1 MMEKVL
7 PVGLR
12 ARMGNALPWVILVYG
27 LGIALRV
34 FYTLRVQRPE
44 DFVLSDM
51 YFYVTLANRLA
62 FSSDPLMPWDITHPL
77 GYPALLAFVL
87 SKTGSLARAV
97 DLQMVI
103 SCLVPL
109 AVGLLGAAAYGRR
122 TGLLA
127 TVFASLYFPFVD
139 FGALFLSEI
148 HFIFWLT
155 LAFAAFFAAR
165 RVRRRGVALA
175 IAAGGG
181 FALSIATAFKSVAIP
196 AAFVFFVVEGLAAL
210 LERRDDAPSWRARLT
225 PWVIRVA
232 VVGVAAMPLLG
243 VLTRVCT
250 RANRGHFC
258 VTGNKA
264 PSDFF
269 LGHAGRLA
277 YIQWGDD
284 EGHGFHFGSP
294 GSYLRHYNDHLDV
307 PFPMTDGAANAG
319 AAWKWIAQHPGEAIV
334 LSLDHVFDTFFG
346 VAHWPTYGHPTWA
359 FAHLS
364 QYVFMVLLFAPMVFA
379 CAAILRRGWRAALT
393 SRTALVLAPIAA
405 LTLTVLIAT
414 GETRYRIPFD
424 VFFIILACAYATK
437 DLARLDLP
445 AASPSE
451 TDAARLR
458 S

>member
-1 MMEKVL
+1 MIERIL
-7 PVGLR
+7 PAGLR
-12 ARMGNALPWVILVYG
+12 ARLGSALPWVILVYAA
-27 LGIALRV
+27 GIALRL
-34 FYTLRVQRPE
+34 FYTLKVQPP
-44 DFVLSDM
+44 DSLVLSDM

-62 FSSDPLMPWDITHPL
+62 YSGDPLMPWDITHPL
-77 GYPALLAFVL
+77 GYPALLAFML
-87 SKTGSLARAV
+87 SRTGSLARAV
-97 DLQMVI
+97 DLQIVI

-155 LAFAAFFAAR
+155 LAFAGFFAAR

-175 IAAGGG
+175 IAAGAGL
-181 FALSIATAFKSVAIP
+181 ALSIATAFKSVALP
-196 AAFVFFVVEGLAAL
+196 AAFVFFVVEGVATL
-210 LERRDDAPSWRARLT
+210 LERRDGAPSWRARLA
-225 PWVIRVA
+225 PWLVRVA
-232 VVGVAAMPLLG
+232 VVAVAAAPLLG
-243 VLTRVCT
+243 VMTRVCT

-277 YIQWGDD
+277 YIQWADD

-294 GSYLRHYNDHLDV
+294 GSFLRHYNDHLDV
-307 PFPMTDGAANAG
+307 PFPMTDGAANAA
-319 AAWKWIAQHPGEAIV
+319 AAWKWIVRHPGEAIV
-334 LSLDHVFDTFFG
+334 LSIDHVFDTFFG
-346 VAHWPTYGHPTWA
+346 VAHWPTYGNPTWA

-364 QYVFMVLLFAPMVFA
+364 QYVFIILLLAPMIFA

-405 LTLTVLIAT
+405 LILTVAIAT
-414 GETRYRIPFD
+414 GEVRYRIPFD
-424 VFFIILACAYATK
+424 VFFIILACAYATR
-437 DLARLDLP
+437 DLARVDLP
-445 AASPSE
+445 AAIPSG
-451 TDAARLR
+451 TGAAPPR